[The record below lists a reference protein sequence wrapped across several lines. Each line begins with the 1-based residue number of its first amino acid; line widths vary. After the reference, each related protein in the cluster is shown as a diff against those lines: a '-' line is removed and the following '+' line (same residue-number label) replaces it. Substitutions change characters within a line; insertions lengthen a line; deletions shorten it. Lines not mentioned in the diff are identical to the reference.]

1 MTARI
6 TLALTSILA
15 LTSRCAA
22 TTSSPSYFAGE
33 VAGSDAV
40 VAIVREGS
48 HLTAY
53 ACGGP
58 GSYTTLTRWFE
69 GDATPGSPVELR
81 RNGMTL
87 RLDASWADG
96 DDVTGTL
103 TDIAGRALTFR
114 ASSQPGDAL
123 TGLYEN
129 TESGCRAGAVVWYP
143 AGASEPSLQGT
154 WCSREGLVEQVTPVR
169 PMTPDDS
176 GLRVQL
182 GARGGY
188 RQIRMRAVPLRV
200 AFVR

>member
-1 MTARI
+1 MTARH
-6 TLALTSILA
+6 TLALTSVLA
-15 LTSRCAA
+15 LTARCAA
-22 TTSSPSYFAGE
+22 TASSPSYFAGE

-53 ACGGP
+53 ACGGAS
-58 GSYTTLTRWFE
+58 SYTTLTRWFE
-69 GDATPGSPVELR
+69 GDATAGSPVELQ

-96 DDVTGTL
+96 DDIRGTL
-103 TDIAGRALTFR
+103 TDTTGRTLTFR
-114 ASSQPGDAL
+114 ASPQAGDAL
-123 TGLYEN
+123 SGLYEN

-143 AGASEPSLQGT
+143 TGASEPSLQGT

-169 PMTPDDS
+169 PMTPDEG

-182 GARGGY
+182 GARAGY

>member
-1 MTARI
+1 MTARH
-6 TLALTSILA
+6 TLAFTSILA
-15 LTSRCAA
+15 LTARCAVTA
-22 TTSSPSYFAGE
+22 SSPSYFAGE

-40 VAIVREGS
+40 VAVVREGA

-58 GSYTTLTRWFE
+58 GSYATLTRWFE
-69 GDATPGSPVELR
+69 GDATAGSPVELR

-96 DDVTGTL
+96 DVITGTL
-103 TDIAGRALTFR
+103 TDTTGRTLAFR

-123 TGLYEN
+123 SGLYEN
-129 TESGCRAGAVVWYP
+129 AESGCRAGAVVWYP
-143 AGASEPSLQGT
+143 EGATEPSLQGT

-169 PMTPDDS
+169 PMTPEES